1 MEKSIKLS
9 QIMPVVEEKL
19 KTGGTVEIPIR
30 GTSMLP
36 LLHEGR
42 DTVVLTA
49 VSGRLKK
56 FDLPL
61 YRRENGAFVLHRV
74 IGADEKGYVMCGDN
88 QWVREK
94 GVEDGQ
100 LIGLVCEIN
109 RNGKKIDVNSFRYKS
124 YCRFWYM
131 LLPVRKYIVK
141 IRGKLGK

>member
-1 MEKSIKLS
+1 
-9 QIMPVVEEKL
+9 MPVVEEKL

-36 LLHEGR
+36 LLREGR

-61 YRRENGAFVLHRV
+61 YRRKNGAYVLHRV
-74 IGADEKGYVMCGDN
+74 IGTDEKGYTMCGDN
-88 QWVREK
+88 QWVREN

-109 RNGKKIDVNSFRYKS
+109 RNGRKISVNSFRYKS
-124 YCRFWYM
+124 YCRFWNM